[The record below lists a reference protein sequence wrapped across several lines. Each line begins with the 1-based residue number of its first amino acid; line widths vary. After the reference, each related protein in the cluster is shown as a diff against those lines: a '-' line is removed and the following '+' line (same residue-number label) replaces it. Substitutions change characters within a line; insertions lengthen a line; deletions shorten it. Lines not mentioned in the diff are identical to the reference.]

1 MINKLDYERI
11 KFPVSKKN
19 YCKIDRQNNV
29 CTNVF
34 CYESGLIYPI
44 YVSNQKFKDC
54 MDLLLTSTENKSHY
68 VYIKDLNRFM
78 YNKRKNKNE
87 KYFCKCCL
95 QCFSSGKVL
104 IEHKENCLMINGKQN
119 VKLKRSSIS
128 FKSCFKQVL
137 SPLKIYADFECILK
151 KVECDSIKNNSS
163 YTEKYELHITC
174 SFAYKVVCIDKKFS
188 KKVVLYR
195 GTNAVYKF
203 IEAILSEYN
212 YFTGAGEGEGGVI
225 KKQFNKN
232 LIMSTEEEEEER
244 FQLAS
249 SSWICDKLF
258 DVGDDKVRDHC
269 HITEKYGVHQ
279 IGVVT
284 LILK

>member
-11 KFPVSKKN
+11 KFPISKKN

-44 YVSNQKFKDC
+44 HVSNQKFKDC

-78 YNKRKNKNE
+78 YNKRKKKNE

-95 QCFSSGKVL
+95 QYFSSAKVL
-104 IEHKENCLMINGKQN
+104 IKHRENCLMINGKQN

-128 FKSCFKQVL
+128 LKSCFKQVL

-174 SFAYKVVCIDKKFS
+174 SFAYKVICIDKKFS

-203 IEAILSEYN
+203 IEAILSEYS
-212 YFTGAGEGEGGVI
+212 YCTGAGEGEGGVI
-225 KKQFNKN
+225 KKNSLIRILLCLQKKKKKDFN
-232 LIMSTEEEEEER
+232 
-244 FQLAS
+244 
-249 SSWICDKLF
+249 
-258 DVGDDKVRDHC
+258 
-269 HITEKYGVHQ
+269 
-279 IGVVT
+279 
-284 LILK
+284 

>member
-1 MINKLDYERI
+1 
-11 KFPVSKKN
+11 
-19 YCKIDRQNNV
+19 
-29 CTNVF
+29 
-34 CYESGLIYPI
+34 
-44 YVSNQKFKDC
+44 

-78 YNKRKNKNE
+78 YNKTNDKNK

-95 QCFSSGKVL
+95 QCFSREKVL

-119 VKLKRSSIS
+119 VKFKSGSVS
-128 FKSCFKQVL
+128 FKNCFKQL
-137 SPLKIYADFECILK
+137 PAPFKIYADFECILK

-163 YTEKYELHITC
+163 YTEKYELHIPC
-174 SFAYKVVCIDKKFS
+174 SFAYKIVCIDKKFI

-195 GTNAVYKF
+195 GKNAVYKF
-203 IEAILSEYN
+203 IEAILSEYS
-212 YFTGAGEGEGGVI
+212 YCRGGGRND
-225 KKQFNKN
+225 KKKNNKN
-232 LIMSTEEEEEER
+232 LLIATEEEEER
-244 FQLAS
+244 FPLAS

-269 HITEKYGVHQ
+269 HITEKYDVRQ
-279 IGVVT
+279 IGVVA